1 MGYEYG
7 VVFSLPLQAPQL
19 DQLRHCLQ
27 TTHSWRL
34 VQATLVEATYL
45 MRYAYLPA
53 GTSAWPEDFLLE
65 VSNQRIYL
73 LLHTATADQTTR
85 VLAWLE
91 HCAATLGLAGALVEL

>member
-7 VVFSLPLQAPQL
+7 VVFSLPLQTPQL

-27 TTHSWRL
+27 T
-34 VQATLVEATYL
+34 YL
-45 MRYAYLPA
+45 LRYAYLPA